1 MKMATFTNQAT
12 LIYNGQST
20 SSNVTTGEILTGLT
34 LTKTAI
40 TRDYGRDDR
49 VAYIVTITNAGSAIN
64 DAALTDDLGAYTV
77 GDDTVTPL
85 TYVDGS
91 LLYYVNGALTGG
103 ATAVGG
109 PPLVITGIN
118 IPAGGN
124 VQLIYE
130 AATNEFTPFAQGSEI
145 TNTAT
150 LGGTALDAPS
160 DTATVTARDEVSLT
174 IAKAICP
181 PVVNEDGTL
190 TYTFII
196 QNAGNTPV
204 VATDNVVLTDTF
216 NPILNPIE
224 VSFNGT
230 AWTEGEEYEYDPT
243 TGVFTTAEGAITV
256 PAATYTQDPDTGAY
270 SITPGV
276 ATVTVTGTV

>member
-1 MKMATFTNQAT
+1 M
-12 LIYNGQST
+12 
-20 SSNVTTGEILTGLT
+20 
-34 LTKTAI
+34 
-40 TRDYGRDDR
+40 
-49 VAYIVTITNAGSAIN
+49 
-64 DAALTDDLGAYTV
+64 
-77 GDDTVTPL
+77 
-85 TYVDGS
+85 
-91 LLYYVNGALTGG
+91 
-103 ATAVGG
+103 
-109 PPLVITGIN
+109 
-118 IPAGGN
+118 
-124 VQLIYE
+124 
-130 AATNEFTPFAQGSEI
+130 
-145 TNTAT
+145 
-150 LGGTALDAPS
+150 
-160 DTATVTARDEVSLT
+160 
-174 IAKAICP
+174 
-181 PVVNEDGTL
+181 VNEDGTL

-204 VATDNVVLTDTF
+204 AATDNVILTDTF